1 MPFIYLYGGG
11 QRKPSPR
18 LNLINSERRQKMV
31 SVNTNIASVDA
42 RNSLMGN
49 NVTMDKAFERLSSG
63 KRINSSSDDAAGLQ
77 IANSLTS
84 QINGLKMA
92 TKNAGD
98 GISLVNTVDGALS
111 EATDILQR
119 MRELAVQS
127 SSDTNSG
134 QDRVFIQEEINA
146 LNTELN
152 RISSTTQFNGVNVLN
167 GTFGDISLQIGYDP
181 SQTVNM
187 SVNSSD
193 AATLGAYQKT
203 STVETGSNYGTYAL
217 ATAGLTTTIADAADY
232 TISGFFGTDTAYI
245 SAEAGARDVAAAFNL
260 ISGNTGVT
268 ATAETRAR
276 LTVSAAETFSF
287 DLYGKSSTASKVVA
301 VISDTSDLTN
311 LKDAINAVSG
321 STGITATLTSDKA
334 GVNVINPEGYT
345 IYFADATAVGGADAN
360 LNVATLVYS
369 AAGVA
374 TVAGTKNLDG
384 DATGSDSTFVL
395 GQVTLS
401 SDKAFSFS
409 SGNAANHFATD
420 TSAQTSTLS
429 QLGDINLKNVH
440 GAQKALAIIDRAIN
454 MIDVT
459 RASMGAL
466 NNRLESTI
474 NNLNNIQVKSEAALS
489 RIMDADYAEETAS
502 LSKSQVLTQAAT
514 AMLAQANQAP
524 QGVLRLLQAG

>member
-1 MPFIYLYGGG
+1 
-11 QRKPSPR
+11 
-18 LNLINSERRQKMV
+18 MV

-49 NVTMDKAFERLSSG
+49 NVTMEKAFERLSSG

-217 ATAGLTTTIADAADY
+217 ATAGLTTTIAD
-232 TISGFFGTDTAYI
+232 G
-245 SAEAGARDVAAAFNL
+245 AELLRSNL
-260 ISGNTGVT
+260 FVHFRNTKT
-268 ATAETRAR
+268 
-276 LTVSAAETFSF
+276 
-287 DLYGKSSTASKVVA
+287 
-301 VISDTSDLTN
+301 
-311 LKDAINAVSG
+311 
-321 STGITATLTSDKA
+321 
-334 GVNVINPEGYT
+334 
-345 IYFADATAVGGADAN
+345 
-360 LNVATLVYS
+360 
-369 AAGVA
+369 
-374 TVAGTKNLDG
+374 
-384 DATGSDSTFVL
+384 
-395 GQVTLS
+395 
-401 SDKAFSFS
+401 
-409 SGNAANHFATD
+409 
-420 TSAQTSTLS
+420 
-429 QLGDINLKNVH
+429 
-440 GAQKALAIIDRAIN
+440 
-454 MIDVT
+454 
-459 RASMGAL
+459 
-466 NNRLESTI
+466 
-474 NNLNNIQVKSEAALS
+474 
-489 RIMDADYAEETAS
+489 
-502 LSKSQVLTQAAT
+502 
-514 AMLAQANQAP
+514 
-524 QGVLRLLQAG
+524 

>member
-1 MPFIYLYGGG
+1 
-11 QRKPSPR
+11 
-18 LNLINSERRQKMV
+18 MV
-31 SVNTNIASVDA
+31 SVNTNNASVDA

-49 NVTMDKAFERLSSG
+49 NIMMETAFERLSSG
-63 KRINSSSDDAAGLQ
+63 KRINNAGDDAAGLQ

-92 TKNAGD
+92 AKNAGD
-98 GISLVNTVDGALS
+98 GISLANTVDGALS

-134 QDRVFIQEEINA
+134 QDRVFIQDEINA

-152 RISSTTQFNGVNVLN
+152 RISSTTQFNGINILD
-167 GTFGDISLQIGYDP
+167 GTFGDVSLQVGYDP

-193 AATLGAYQKT
+193 AATLGAYQDT
-203 STVETGSNYGTYAL
+203 STVETVAAVDTYAL
-217 ATAGLTTTIADAADY
+217 ATAALTAVVTDAADY
-232 TISGFFGTDTAYI
+232 TVSGFFGSDTAYVA
-245 SAEAGARDVAAAFNL
+245 AEAGARDVAAAFNL
-260 ISGNTGVT
+260 IAGNTGVN

-276 LTVSAAETFSF
+276 LTVTAAETFSF
-287 DLYGKSSTASKVVA
+287 DLYGKSSTASSVVA
-301 VISDTSDLTN
+301 VISDASDLTN

-321 STGITATLTSDKA
+321 STGITATLTTDKA
-334 GVNVINPEGYT
+334 GVNIVNPEGYT
-345 IYFADATAVGGADAN
+345 VYFADLTAVGGTNAN
-360 LNVATLVYS
+360 LSVANLTYS
-369 AAGVA
+369 AAGVE
-374 TVAGTKNLDG
+374 TVANAQALDG
-384 DATGSDSTFVL
+384 DATADDSTYVL

-401 SDKAFSFS
+401 SDKAFSFA

-420 TSAQTSTLS
+420 TSAQTSALS
-429 QLGDINLKNVH
+429 QLGDINLKNIH
-440 GAQKALAIIDRAIN
+440 GAQKALAIIDKAIN
-454 MIDVT
+454 MVDVT
-459 RASMGAL
+459 RSTMGAL

-474 NNLNNIQVKSEAALS
+474 NNLNNIQVKAEASLS
-489 RIMDADYAEETAS
+489 RIMDADYAEETTS
-502 LSKSQVLTQAAT
+502 LSKAQVLTQAAT

>member
-63 KRINSSSDDAAGLQ
+63 KRINNAGDDAAGLQ
-77 IANSLTS
+77 IANNLTS

-92 TKNAGD
+92 SKNAGD

-134 QDRVFIQEEINA
+134 QDRVFIQDEINA

-152 RISSTTQFNGVNVLN
+152 RISSTTQFNGVNVLD
-167 GTFGDISLQIGYDP
+167 GTFGDISLQVGYDP

-193 AATLGAYQKT
+193 TATLGAYQDT
-203 STVETGSNYGTYAL
+203 STVETLAVVDTYAL
-217 ATAGLTTTIADAADY
+217 ATAGLTAVIVDAADY
-232 TISGFFGTDTAYI
+232 TVSGFFGSDTAYI
-245 SAEAGARDVAAAFNL
+245 GAEAGARDVASAFNL
-260 ISGNTGVT
+260 IAGNTGIN

-276 LTVSAAETFSF
+276 LTVSAAATLTF
-287 DLYGKSSTASKVVA
+287 DLYGKSSTKSSVTA
-301 VISDTSDLTN
+301 VISDTSDLSN

-334 GVNVINPEGYT
+334 GVNIINPEGYT
-345 IYFADATAVGGADAN
+345 IYFADVTAAGGTDADLQVAN
-360 LNVATLVYS
+360 LTYT

-374 TVAGTKNLDG
+374 TAANTVAMKG
-384 DATGSDSTFVL
+384 DAATDDSTYVL

-401 SDKAFSFS
+401 SDKAFALK

-420 TSAQTSTLS
+420 TSLQTSALS
-429 QLGDINLKNVH
+429 QLGDINLKNIH
-440 GAQKALAIIDRAIN
+440 GAQKALAIIDKAIN
-454 MIDVT
+454 MVDTT
-459 RASMGAL
+459 RATMGAL

-474 NNLNNIQVKSEAALS
+474 NNLNNIQVKTEASLS
-489 RIMDADYAEETAS
+489 RIMDADYAEETTS